1 LEIEWIHGEEI
12 MSDELMNLRTV
23 VNTMKLMTI
32 TAQRLADHASIVG
45 NGELILELD
54 TLRLQVQNTGLVAEQ
69 LLSLLVGDTPT
80 EEFPA
85 IKAAS

>member
-1 LEIEWIHGEEI
+1 
-12 MSDELMNLRTV
+12 MNDELMNLRTV

-54 TLRLQVQNTGLVAEQ
+54 TLAIQVTNVGLVAEQ
-69 LLSLLVGDTPT
+69 LLGMLVGDLPT
-80 EEFPA
+80 EEFPVV
-85 IKAAS
+85 AAS